1 MKKKMFSI
9 FLFIVIALSSYVLI
23 NNDNKNQKNQMFSHG
38 DLFDLINSEVNN
50 AFMTVDEYVRNTLK
64 IYLKDKSAASVSPLS
79 NDGVSGDVIQS
90 RIFYEQFAYG
100 LGIDLEN
107 DSYHSEDGLGYY
119 DNYKYKF
126 LAEAEG
132 FYAIPMYIL
141 VEGDLSQKTFSY
153 QATSVYD
160 QLPLDLWD
168 IYTETPI
175 FDQANNLTKWLVVF
189 KYPFDHP
196 LPPEKMEVSLI
207 LDAIV

>member
-1 MKKKMFSI
+1 MKRYFSFAFLCLCLLVSLI
-9 FLFIVIALSSYVLI
+9 FLLT
-23 NNDNKNQKNQMFSHG
+23 NKEKQEAPQDKEEEFFTAI
-38 DLFDLINSEVNN
+38 DSEVNN

-90 RIFYEQFAYG
+90 RIIYEQFAYG

-126 LAEAEG
+126 LAEAED
-132 FYAIPMYIL
+132 FYAIPLYIL
-141 VEGDLSQKTFSY
+141 IEGDLSQKTFSY

-168 IYTETPI
+168 IYTETPF